1 MKKLIAIAV
10 FLTAIGVRQAFAD
23 TLQWQVPN
31 FGLVNLNLTTT
42 EALVGYDGINRVAL
56 AGVSLP
62 VYTDPKG
69 IITLQL
75 GAVSPWQSNEATVQP
90 YIAAGHD
97 IAREIPILAQF
108 KSFHLNVFS
117 RYDSGNGKAG
127 AGASASYSFA
137 Q

>member
-1 MKKLIAIAV
+1 MKKYI
-10 FLTAIGVRQAFAD
+10 IGLVLLGSLSGKALAD
-23 TLQWQVPN
+23 NLQWQIPN
-31 FGLVNLNLTTT
+31 FGLVNLNLTTS
-42 EALVGYDGINRVAL
+42 EALVGYDGIKKVAL
-56 AGVSLP
+56 SGVSLP

-69 IITLQL
+69 IVTLQL

-108 KSFHLNVFS
+108 KSLHLNVFG
-117 RYDSGNGKAG
+117 RYDSGNGKPG
-127 AGASASYSFA
+127 AGISFSYSFA